1 MLSIHVKDFR
11 MGERIAASVAAIG
24 IPASLNNIL
33 MSFANIIL
41 NQALVGYGDTPV
53 AAMGVALKSNMLVVL
68 LQIGLCVGIQP
79 LIGYNYGS
87 GNKKRLMQVFKFTGV
102 VSVIMGM
109 LLTLFMIIARK
120 TMIQVFINDAEVV
133 SYGIRMVVALQLSAP
148 FIGILFLCINTI
160 QGMGKALPSLILTI
174 CRQGLVFIPLILVLN
189 SMFGLDGVIY
199 AQPAADYIS
208 IVLSV
213 VICMLIF
220 KNMEHVEKEDLIDQ
234 EE

>member
-1 MLSIHVKDFR
+1 MKLWKTFNVQKREDISYYNTSEGFETEGFAMHLDRLIREEMAAKGKD
-11 MGERIAASVAAIG
+11 G
-24 IPASLNNIL
+24 I
-33 MSFANIIL
+33 M
-41 NQALVGYGDTPV
+41 
-53 AAMGVALKSNMLVVL
+53 
-68 LQIGLCVGIQP
+68 
-79 LIGYNYGS
+79 
-87 GNKKRLMQVFKFTGV
+87 
-102 VSVIMGM
+102 
-109 LLTLFMIIARK
+109 
-120 TMIQVFINDAEVV
+120 
-133 SYGIRMVVALQLSAP
+133 
-148 FIGILFLCINTI
+148 FLCINTI

>member
-1 MLSIHVKDFR
+1 
-11 MGERIAASVAAIG
+11 
-24 IPASLNNIL
+24 
-33 MSFANIIL
+33 
-41 NQALVGYGDTPV
+41 
-53 AAMGVALKSNMLVVL
+53 
-68 LQIGLCVGIQP
+68 
-79 LIGYNYGS
+79 
-87 GNKKRLMQVFKFTGV
+87 MQVFRFSGLCA
-102 VSVIMGM
+102 VIMGTV
-109 LLTLFMIIARK
+109 LTLLMVAARQSIIR
-120 TMIQVFINDAEVV
+120 MFINDADVV
-133 SYGIRMVVALQLSAP
+133 NYGIRMIIALQLSGP
-148 FIGILFLCINTI
+148 VMGILFLCINTI

-213 VICMLIF
+213 VICMLIL

>member
-1 MLSIHVKDFR
+1 MKLWKTFNVQKREDISYYNTSEGFETEGFAMHLDRLIREEMAAKGKD
-11 MGERIAASVAAIG
+11 G
-24 IPASLNNIL
+24 I
-33 MSFANIIL
+33 M
-41 NQALVGYGDTPV
+41 
-53 AAMGVALKSNMLVVL
+53 
-68 LQIGLCVGIQP
+68 
-79 LIGYNYGS
+79 
-87 GNKKRLMQVFKFTGV
+87 
-102 VSVIMGM
+102 
-109 LLTLFMIIARK
+109 
-120 TMIQVFINDAEVV
+120 
-133 SYGIRMVVALQLSAP
+133 
-148 FIGILFLCINTI
+148 FLCINTI

-234 EE
+234 KE

>member
-1 MLSIHVKDFR
+1 M
-11 MGERIAASVAAIG
+11 
-24 IPASLNNIL
+24 
-33 MSFANIIL
+33 
-41 NQALVGYGDTPV
+41 
-53 AAMGVALKSNMLVVL
+53 
-68 LQIGLCVGIQP
+68 
-79 LIGYNYGS
+79 
-87 GNKKRLMQVFKFTGV
+87 
-102 VSVIMGM
+102 
-109 LLTLFMIIARK
+109 
-120 TMIQVFINDAEVV
+120 
-133 SYGIRMVVALQLSAP
+133 
-148 FIGILFLCINTI
+148 GILFLCINTI